1 MLVAF
6 LYVPALA
13 DLLDQ
18 AGPTW
23 AGFAVAV
30 LAIPAVLV
38 ADTLQKA
45 LRRPRPAR

>member
-1 MLVAF
+1 MLAVF
-6 LYVPALA
+6 LYVPAIA

-30 LAIPAVLV
+30 LAIPAVLS
-38 ADTLQKA
+38 ADTVQKRVTA
-45 LRRPRPAR
+45 RRRVQ